1 MANRH
6 MKRSST
12 SLVIREMHANQN
24 YNELPTSHMLEWLA
38 TRRQETTDAGENV
51 LKREPLYIN
60 CWWECKLVQS
70 LWKTLWSYLK
80 KLKIDLPND
89 SANSF
94 LDIYLQEIKMWFL
107 TDMYTPV
114 FIAAL
119 FTIVKIYKQSIYTS
133 VVECLKKM
141 LYIYTMIYY
150 SAMEREDTMFLAT
163 TWMDLEY
170 ITLSEIS

>member
-1 MANRH
+1 
-6 MKRSST
+6 
-12 SLVIREMHANQN
+12 
-24 YNELPTSHMLEWLA
+24 
-38 TRRQETTDAGENV
+38 
-51 LKREPLYIN
+51 
-60 CWWECKLVQS
+60 
-70 LWKTLWSYLK
+70 
-80 KLKIDLPND
+80 
-89 SANSF
+89 
-94 LDIYLQEIKMWFL
+94 
-107 TDMYTPV
+107 MYTPV